1 MHADRGYDSHPH
13 RHELRAARH
22 PTTGRQ
28 TQHTATAPD
37 SAASGGSSN
46 APSPGYTNTA
56 ASAPATNAAPTST
69 NAFLDLA
76 CSLHLSPAAAE
87 FIVFRRS

>member
-13 RHELRAARH
+13 RHELRARGIRPLVAKRNTPH
-22 PTTGRQ
+22 G
-28 TQHTATAPD
+28 
-37 SAASGGSSN
+37 SGLGSRVGSSN

-76 CSLHLSPAAAE
+76 CS
-87 FIVFRRS
+87 FICHRQLRSLLCRRS